1 MNYKFN
7 IVFFAAICMLGVGT
21 AMATTFPSATTPF
34 SQYGQIQ
41 NVQNYS
47 SNPFWNPN
55 APYNQRMPVPVYVQG
70 TDIDTSDCQTVV
82 AALVASFCASRN
94 NCVGMDVND
103 ARPTITVQLAS
114 LPNHNYVTPCAG
126 YIDTEFEK
134 YVSANSVLTP
144 GTGSAAFP
152 NAITPGSNVQTGGV
166 QFTNPY
172 APKLPEFGGDTWG
185 ADMLERK
192 QELQNLQ
199 SANSADNNQQ
209 LARADFPKTANDL
222 TFTQQMQNLSA
233 GYEPY
238 RDASAYETLNLDAV
252 AQKQEEI
259 IKQEE
264 LAEKQRQEELKKKE
278 ERLKLEDE
286 AERLELEEAE
296 RLKLEDEAESE
307 ETDSI
312 ETPTAFATV
321 SQPTAAPTDYP
332 EEITGPLSANSVALK
347 TLFYST
353 MNYLLQTE
361 RPDLFF
367 VVPLGEDLLA
377 YILYPKIEHFSR
389 SGYWPNRHQLAQE
402 IADELQ
408 AQGTKFTIIAPTLWL
423 DLKNHNNV
431 FSLFYNGTRY
441 DITLDVDLIQFYLS
455 LTGTPG

>member
-144 GTGSAAFP
+144 GTGSTAFP

-199 SANSADNNQQ
+199 SVNSADNNQQ

-238 RDASAYETLNLDAV
+238 RDASAYETLNLASV

-278 ERLKLEDE
+278 EELKRKEEERLKLEDE
-286 AERLELEEAE
+286 AERLKREEEE
-296 RLKLEDEAESE
+296 RLKLENE
-307 ETDSI
+307 
-312 ETPTAFATV
+312 FATV

-389 SGYWPNRHQLAQE
+389 SGYWPNRHQLAWE

>member
-199 SANSADNNQQ
+199 SVNSANNNQQ

-252 AQKQEEI
+252 VKEQNEY
-259 IKQEE
+259 IKQMQQRLSTDCN
-264 LAEKQRQEELKKKE
+264 LARVRLSRAEYCAQCPDDLEYCNSAYALNRTQIMEKVAQ
-278 ERLKLEDE
+278 
-286 AERLELEEAE
+286 
-296 RLKLEDEAESE
+296 
-307 ETDSI
+307 
-312 ETPTAFATV
+312 
-321 SQPTAAPTDYP
+321 
-332 EEITGPLSANSVALK
+332 ALK
-347 TLFYST
+347 
-353 MNYLLQTE
+353 
-361 RPDLFF
+361 D
-367 VVPLGEDLLA
+367 A
-377 YILYPKIEHFSR
+377 K
-389 SGYWPNRHQLAQE
+389 
-402 IADELQ
+402 
-408 AQGTKFTIIAPTLWL
+408 K
-423 DLKNHNNV
+423 
-431 FSLFYNGTRY
+431 
-441 DITLDVDLIQFYLS
+441 
-455 LTGTPG
+455 